1 MRILLTAIN
10 AKYIHSN
17 LAVYSLKASAG
28 ELSPYVELAEFT
40 INHRTEE
47 ILREIYKKDPKVLL
61 FSCYIWNI
69 RQVKE
74 LVRECKKLLPQVP
87 IWLGG
92 PEVSFCA
99 CELLEEYPE
108 LTGILTGEGEESFR
122 LLTECYVTKAEK
134 WGEIPGAV
142 YRRSKIIREGTEEK
156 AEKSGPNQ
164 KKQQEELCVN
174 RPGEPLALSGIPF
187 AYKGLT
193 DFEHRIIYYESSRG
207 CPFSCSYCLSSV
219 EKQVR
224 FRDLEQVFAQLQ
236 YFLDA
241 KAPQVKF
248 VDRTF
253 NCSHSHALA
262 IWKYLSEHDN
272 GVTNFHFE
280 IGADLLNE
288 EELALLEGMRPGLV
302 QLEIGVQS
310 VNQKTLKAIHRKT
323 DLEKLRAN
331 VERIRRAGN
340 IHQHLDLIAGL
351 PYEDYTSFA
360 HSFDTV
366 FAMRPEQLQL
376 GFLKLLQGSPMYR
389 EAKQYGIVCREQPP
403 YEVLYTDWLSFSDIL
418 QLKAIEE
425 MVEIYYNS
433 HQFRYTLERLLKT
446 CSSPFRFFEELADF
460 YEKKDLNA
468 ISHSR
473 LQRYEILLDYIR
485 ERHPGEEAVYR
496 ELLTIDLYLREKV
509 KGRPAFASD
518 QRPFEDR
525 IRQILKQVGKQ
536 RHVEVLLEQKKR
548 PVYLI
553 FDYEKRNPL
562 TKDADTWQW
571 IDAKEEE

>member
-17 LAVYSLKASAG
+17 LAIYSLKASAG
-28 ELSPYVELAEFT
+28 ELAAHVELAEFT

-47 ILREIYKKDPKVLL
+47 ILREIYKRKPHVLL

-74 LVRECKKLLPQVP
+74 LVRECAKLMPGVP
-87 IWLGG
+87 VWLGG

-99 CELLEEYPE
+99 GELLKEYPE

-122 LLTECYVTKAEK
+122 LLAECYVRKTGK
-134 WGEIPGAV
+134 WRQIKGAV
-142 YRRSKIIREGTEEK
+142 YRSLRIPWEAGKEI
-156 AEKSGPNQ
+156 AEKSG
-164 KKQQEELCVN
+164 KKPEINGDEICVN
-174 RPGEPLALSGIPF
+174 EPGQPLDISTLPF
-187 AYKGLT
+187 PYEGFT

-219 EKQVR
+219 EKRVR
-224 FRDLEQVFAQLQ
+224 FRDLRLVFRELQ

-241 KAPQVKF
+241 EVPQVKF

-262 IWKYLSEHDN
+262 IWRYLLEHDN
-272 GVTNFHFE
+272 GITNFHFE

-288 EELALLEGMRPGLV
+288 EELALLEGMRPGLI

-310 VNQKTLKAIHRKT
+310 VNPKTLEAVYRKT
-323 DLEKLRAN
+323 DLNKIRAC
-331 VERIRRAGN
+331 VERIHRAGN

-351 PYEDYTSFA
+351 PYEDYAGFA
-360 HSFDTV
+360 RSFDEV
-366 FAMRPEQLQL
+366 FAMKPEQLQL
-376 GFLKLLQGSPMYR
+376 GFLKVLRGSPMYR
-389 EAKQYGIVCREQPP
+389 EAERYGIVCREQPP

-433 HQFRYTLERLLKT
+433 HQFRYTLERLLRKN
-446 CSSPFRFFEELADF
+446 SSPFRLFEGLADF
-460 YEKKDLNA
+460 YEQKGLNGRNY
-468 ISHSR
+468 SR

-485 ERHPGEEAVYR
+485 EKHPGEEDAYR
-496 ELLTIDLYLREKV
+496 ELLTVDLYLREKV
-509 KGRPAFASD
+509 KSRPAFAPD
-518 QRPFEDR
+518 QRPFEAR
-525 IRQILKQVGKQ
+525 IREILKQEGKQ
-536 RHVEVLLEQKKR
+536 RHVEILLAQKEG
-548 PVYLI
+548 PICLV

-562 TKDADTWQW
+562 TKDAYVWRLQNT
-571 IDAKEEE
+571 KEEG